1 MPLHYPTPL
10 EVVTREPAR
19 NSVIWLHGLGANGYD
34 FLPIV
39 DELGPA
45 SLAPTRFIFPHA
57 PEQAV
62 TWNGGLVMP
71 SWYDIIGLHAAA
83 AEDEAGLRASMHYLD
98 SLIAREIER
107 GIAPQHIVLAGF
119 SQGAT
124 MALHTALRYPQALAG
139 VVVLSGYLPLAAS
152 FATEAHPANA
162 PTPIFLAHGTSDNVV
177 PLRLGENTRVIL
189 ERNKYVVT
197 WRTYPISHSV
207 CTQEIDDIAK
217 FLSARLAAKQ
227 AEL

>member
-119 SQGAT
+119 SQGGNV
-124 MALHTALRYPQALAG
+124 ALNCALRYPERLAG
-139 VVVLSGYLPLAAS
+139 TMILSSYLGLRNQLSAQASSANRTLPIFMAHGLQDDIVPLPLAQIARS
-152 FATEAHPANA
+152 T
-162 PTPIFLAHGTSDNVV
+162 LDN
-177 PLRLGENTRVIL
+177 LDYAIDWHS
-189 ERNKYVVT
+189 Y
-197 WRTYPISHSV
+197 SMAHSV
-207 CTQEIDDIAK
+207 CSEEINDIRQW
-217 FLSARLAAKQ
+217 LLDV
-227 AEL
+227 LTP